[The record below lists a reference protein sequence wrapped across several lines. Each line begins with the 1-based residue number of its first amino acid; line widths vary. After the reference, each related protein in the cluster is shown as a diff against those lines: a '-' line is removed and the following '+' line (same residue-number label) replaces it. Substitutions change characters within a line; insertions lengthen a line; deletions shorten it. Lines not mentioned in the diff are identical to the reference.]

1 MGSPRR
7 ILDLPS
13 VDIPLCQLLDL
24 LVTKIDSI
32 THFLDKCR
40 PDLLLRGLRERLE
53 VQGNVDTAEERFVEC
68 LDAVGGEEE
77 NTTVVLD
84 VAEADK

>member
-1 MGSPRR
+1 MGGPRR
-7 ILDLPS
+7 VLDLPS

-24 LVTKIDSI
+24 LITEIDGI
-32 THFLDKCR
+32 THLLDECR
-40 PDLLLRGLRERLE
+40 PDLLLGGLRERLE

-77 NTTVVLD
+77 DTAVILD
-84 VAEADK
+84 MAEANK